1 MATKRRRKAPAA
13 RGPEAKRHRKASTAR
28 KADTK
33 RRRRKQPATRTTEA
47 MPRRR
52 SAIPAESI
60 VARGAPHAESIVARG
75 APAAEAVPAD
85 DLASL
90 KRSAQAS
97 FRALLRIEAEVPEA
111 DRQRYLEARAQAREA
126 RDALELAE
134 FERLVREQE
143 QALPELAQR
152 TKRLA
157 ADLQGANDAVAAVNI
172 AAAGLELFADVV
184 RLFAKV

>member
-1 MATKRRRKAPAA
+1 MATKRRRKQPAA
-13 RGPEAKRHRKASTAR
+13 RAPEAKRRRKTPTAR

-33 RRRRKQPATRTTEA
+33 RRRRKQRATRTTEA

-52 SAIPAESI
+52 SAAPPESMVSRAPLPAEI
-60 VARGAPHAESIVARG
+60 A
-75 APAAEAVPAD
+75 PAD
-85 DLASL
+85 DLAAL
-90 KRSAQAS
+90 KRGAQAS

-134 FERLVREQE
+134 LEQLVREQE

-157 ADLQGANDAVAAVNI
+157 ADLQGAHDAVAAVSI

-184 RLFAKV
+184 RLFARV

>member
-1 MATKRRRKAPAA
+1 MATKRRRKQPAA
-13 RGPEAKRHRKASTAR
+13 RAPEAKRRRKTPAAR

-33 RRRRKQPATRTTEA
+33 RRRKQPATRATEA
-47 MPRRR
+47 VPRRR
-52 SAIPAESI
+52 SAGLPESMVSRGPLPAEI
-60 VARGAPHAESIVARG
+60 A
-75 APAAEAVPAD
+75 PAD
-85 DLASL
+85 DLAAL

-134 FERLVREQE
+134 FEQLVREQE

-157 ADLQGANDAVAAVNI
+157 ADLQGAHDAVAAVNI

-184 RLFAKV
+184 RLFARV

>member
-1 MATKRRRKAPAA
+1 
-13 RGPEAKRHRKASTAR
+13 
-28 KADTK
+28 
-33 RRRRKQPATRTTEA
+33 

-52 SAIPAESI
+52 SAIPAKSI
-60 VARGAPHAESIVARG
+60 VARGAPQAESIVARG
-75 APAAEAVPAD
+75 APAADAVPAD

-134 FERLVREQE
+134 FERLVREQG

-184 RLFAKV
+184 RLFARV

>member
-52 SAIPAESI
+52 SAIP
-60 VARGAPHAESIVARG
+60 AESIVARG

-184 RLFAKV
+184 RLFARV